1 MGWGLLEEIIW
12 GGRLG
17 ELGEVRSKLR
27 ARRFFIAVSSSGS
40 FRRMLSHFS
49 LFMCQ
54 AGKNPGWVRQ
64 EAARTGSHFTFRSSA
79 VPSPGSPSLFFPVSR
94 ITPYHFL
101 LSL

>member
-1 MGWGLLEEIIW
+1 MGRKGWGWVGNSWRDYFECW
-12 GGRLG
+12 GL

-27 ARRFFIAVSSSGS
+27 ARRFFMAASSSGS

-64 EAARTGSHFTFRSSA
+64 EAARTGSHFTFRETVSSF
-79 VPSPGSPSLFFPVSR
+79 V
-94 ITPYHFL
+94 
-101 LSL
+101 